1 MRTFQKYAATAL
13 MAGLLP
19 LCATIAC
26 AEKDTDYDRDG
37 DNESAKQLNDPLP
50 PTAMP
55 KNTAVGAVPTPR
67 GTPEGMGNETDFS
80 KTPGDDDP
88 SDGVDEAGRNP
99 IPGQP
104 RLAPGVNTEGSH
116 GK

>member
-1 MRTFQKYAATAL
+1 MRTPKRFLARLAATAL
-13 MAGLLP
+13 LIGVFP
-19 LCATIAC
+19 LAAY
-26 AEKDTDYDRDG
+26 AEHDTDYDRDG
-37 DNESAKQLNDPLP
+37 DNESPKQLNDPLP
-50 PTAMP
+50 PGAMP

-88 SDGVDEAGRNP
+88 SDGINEPGRNP

-104 RLAPGVNTEGSH
+104 RLAPGKNH
-116 GK
+116 